1 MTILSIAVCNSSSK
15 IIFARQF
22 LEMSRKQLE
31 EYIVLF
37 SRRVTQEKEVTSF
50 ETEKNRFLYY
60 FSEPLYLVVITT
72 LDSNVIEDL
81 EVLKLANRL
90 IIDLC
95 GVGKLV
101 DKEIVNNAW
110 DIALALDDI
119 ISFGSF
125 EGINMNQVK
134 NLLQMDSAEE
144 KEFRKIQMQREKHA
158 KEQLHIHM
166 REIENKRK
174 NNTYFNDAI
183 SSEVIQCGS
192 DVNTSSNNNS
202 KAFSGVIGGTSSS
215 GGVISSTKE
224 EIETTTEKSINSNQ
238 AKKVTKS
245 KGLVLGKKKADVG
258 KYKIYIILNNFFN
271 YLSIFRI
278 ENKYQ
283 I

>member
-50 ETEKNRFLYY
+50 ETEKNRFLYL

-101 DKEIVNNAW
+101 DKEIVMNAW
-110 DIALALDDI
+110 DIALALDDM

-158 KEQLHIHM
+158 NEQLHIQM
-166 REIENKRK
+166 REIENKK
-174 NNTYFNDAI
+174 KSNTYFNDAI

-192 DVNTSSNNNS
+192 DVNTSNNFNP
-202 KAFSGVIGGTSSS
+202 SGVIGE
-215 GGVISSTKE
+215 SSTSGRKMSSTNE
-224 EIETTTEKSINSNQ
+224 EETETTNEKSINSNQ

-245 KGLVLGKKKADVG
+245 KK
-258 KYKIYIILNNFFN
+258 
-271 YLSIFRI
+271 
-278 ENKYQ
+278 
-283 I
+283 